1 MIRPFRR
8 FAKWVDDHLL
18 SLLLGFLGLAMA
30 IVVLWPFSVI
40 DIPPGYM
47 GVRWSRFGGGTVLDK
62 VYHEGIRVIPP
73 WDRMYLYNVRLQRM
87 SKTYQLL
94 TKGSLQ
100 VQVSVDFIYRPY
112 EPWLPYIHRFVGP
125 DYAETVLAPVVA
137 SETRNAF
144 ATFTP
149 DRGLT
154 EDRTMVSQSIERTV
168 NQYLLERFNP
178 PKTEQTD
185 DVQQNAKYIAI
196 EGVLINEITL
206 PATVADAIAAKNAV
220 REKVETYAYILQAEH
235 REAERKAI
243 EATGIKA
250 FSENVGNGLTDEYLK
265 LKTIELMMEL
275 AKSPNSKVVVL
286 GGTPGS
292 LPLVLGADGNPIS
305 TPSPLPPGVGARP
318 AAPPAATPPAATPP
332 K

>member
-1 MIRPFRR
+1 MN
-8 FAKWVDDHLL
+8 A
-18 SLLLGFLGLAMA
+18 
-30 IVVLWPFSVI
+30 
-40 DIPPGYM
+40 
-47 GVRWSRFGGGTVLDK
+47 

-87 SKTYQLL
+87 SKTYQVL

-100 VQVSVDFIYRPY
+100 VQVTVDFVYRPY
-112 EPWLPYIHRFVGP
+112 EEWLPYIHRFVGP
-125 DYAETVLAPVVA
+125 DYAATVLEPVVA

-154 EDRTMVSQSIERTV
+154 EDRSVVAQSIERTV

-178 PKTEQTD
+178 PKGR
-185 DVQQNAKYIAI
+185 QQDGNQDSVKYVAI

-206 PATVADAIAAKNAV
+206 PTTVAEAIAVKNAA
-220 REKVETYAYILQAEH
+220 RERVETYAYILQAEH

-243 EATGIKA
+243 EASGIKE

-265 LKTIELMMEL
+265 LKTIEMMMEL

-286 GGTPGS
+286 GGQPGS
-292 LPLVLGADGNPIS
+292 MPLVLGADGNPI
-305 TPSPLPPGVGARP
+305 TPPSPVPSIPPAAGARP
-318 AAPPAATPPAATPP
+318 PSPPVTPA